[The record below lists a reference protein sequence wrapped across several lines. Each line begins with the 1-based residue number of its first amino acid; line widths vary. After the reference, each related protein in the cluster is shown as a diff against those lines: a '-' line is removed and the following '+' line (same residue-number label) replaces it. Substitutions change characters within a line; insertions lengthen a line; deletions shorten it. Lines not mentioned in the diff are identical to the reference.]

1 MSPGV
6 PPPPQVLATAGDTHL
21 GGEDLDNR
29 LVEYLLGLH
38 ARKHPGA
45 TVTSPSAKARL
56 RREAERTKRALS
68 SESSARVEVES
79 LAAGRDFSETVTRAK
94 FEELCADLFKATLAP
109 VQRVLTDARVS
120 KREVDEIVLVGGS
133 TRIPK
138 VRQLLKDFF
147 NGKEPSTAVNEKRN
161 TRRVFLFS

>member
-1 MSPGV
+1 MSPRV
-6 PPPPQVLATAGDTHL
+6 PPPPPQVLATAGDTHL

-38 ARKHPGA
+38 AKKHPGT

-94 FEELCADLFKATLAP
+94 FEEL
-109 VQRVLTDARVS
+109 
-120 KREVDEIVLVGGS
+120 
-133 TRIPK
+133 
-138 VRQLLKDFF
+138 
-147 NGKEPSTAVNEKRN
+147 
-161 TRRVFLFS
+161 